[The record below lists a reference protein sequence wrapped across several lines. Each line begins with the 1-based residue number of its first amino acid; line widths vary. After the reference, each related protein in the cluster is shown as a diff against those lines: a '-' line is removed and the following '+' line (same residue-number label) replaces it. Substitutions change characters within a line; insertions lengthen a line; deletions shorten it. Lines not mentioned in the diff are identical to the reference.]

1 MRREK
6 INNTPVYPASAIAK
20 NNYEWSAEDDLL
32 LIANVES
39 TSDFSALERCV
50 TFSQRFTAF
59 QIRSRWQ
66 ALLEDPNT
74 VKISERAVRRL
85 SRDEVITKQLYNR
98 LQVLPSR
105 EELATISKIPSTIQ
119 IYNKSDKHKQNNLY
133 RSGAASNNSLSS
145 SFLQHF
151 EKNHRKFHTWSQL
164 RWYNLLKNQKVDILT
179 QHKKQESK
187 TISKLID
194 GSSSENEDDNSD
206 SKNPDHLHRMSAI
219 ENGHILQNQSL
230 IRQARKLLNDPQYDT
245 IQSSSSRLNRKT
257 VENMNRLK
265 QSINVQTLPTHVMGV
280 LEGRFL
286 NYNIKSSNLSCGFFN
301 IQETKEN
308 QLNLSL
314 ELDLLETPEIYFEI
328 THEYDKNSSK
338 KMLPRFFLRNVT
350 LPDADF
356 SVLVTTSNDVY
367 CLLDGETVELENY
380 SMITVL
386 NLNFIL
392 HINPMFKPSPKSI
405 KFGTQGVKMED
416 HASSV
421 ESGKVRISPPYM
433 DDPCVISGQIYPPT
447 SAMQPLTV
455 GQIVDIR
462 GYNIQTSSLDGS
474 QSTQPIV
481 ETGVTMSP
489 DEEFD
494 NSDDENIHFENFA
507 RQQIRPQP
515 RIEIITPVSIPSPG
529 YIPSPHPSSRSFGN
543 NNSAQKSDKN
553 SSTDLNSTVN
563 STETDKD
570 VKDADVKM
578 VVKEDVK
585 EENVKEENTTQSN
598 KYKLDF
604 DKPEK
609 LELPF
614 SPTANPHDDS
624 GDLIIDFSE

>member
-6 INNTPVYPASAIAK
+6 INNTPVYPATAIAK
-20 NNYEWSAEDDLL
+20 NNHEWSAEDDLL

-39 TSDFSALERCV
+39 TCDFSALERCV
-50 TFSQRFTAF
+50 TFSQRFNAF

-119 IYNKSDKHKQNNLY
+119 VYNKSDKLKQNNLY
-133 RSGAASNNSLSS
+133 RNGHNSLSS
-145 SFLQHF
+145 HFLQHF
-151 EKNHRKFHTWSQL
+151 EKNHRKFHIWSQL
-164 RWYNLLKNQKVDILT
+164 RWYNLLKNQRVDILT

-194 GSSSENEDDNSD
+194 GSSSENEEDKSD
-206 SKNPDHLHRMSAI
+206 FKNPDHLHRMSTI

-257 VENMNRLK
+257 VENLNNLK
-265 QSINVQTLPTHVMGV
+265 KSINVQKLPTHVMGI

-286 NYNIKSSNLSCGFFN
+286 NYNIKSSHLSCGFFN

-314 ELDLLETPEIYFEI
+314 ELDLLETPEVYFEI
-328 THEYDKNSSK
+328 THEYDKDSCK

-356 SVLVTTSNDVY
+356 SILVTTASDVY

-380 SMITVL
+380 SMITIL

-405 KFGTQGVKMED
+405 KFGTQGFKIED

-421 ESGKVRISPPYM
+421 ESGKVRISPPY
-433 DDPCVISGQIYPPT
+433 G
-447 SAMQPLTV
+447 
-455 GQIVDIR
+455 
-462 GYNIQTSSLDGS
+462 
-474 QSTQPIV
+474 
-481 ETGVTMSP
+481 
-489 DEEFD
+489 EF
-494 NSDDENIHFENFA
+494 
-507 RQQIRPQP
+507 
-515 RIEIITPVSIPSPG
+515 
-529 YIPSPHPSSRSFGN
+529 
-543 NNSAQKSDKN
+543 
-553 SSTDLNSTVN
+553 L
-563 STETDKD
+563 
-570 VKDADVKM
+570 
-578 VVKEDVK
+578 
-585 EENVKEENTTQSN
+585 
-598 KYKLDF
+598 
-604 DKPEK
+604 
-609 LELPF
+609 
-614 SPTANPHDDS
+614 
-624 GDLIIDFSE
+624 

>member
-6 INNTPVYPASAIAK
+6 NINNTPVYPASAIAK
-20 NNYEWSAEDDLL
+20 HNHEWSAEDDLL

-119 IYNKSDKHKQNNLY
+119 IYNKSSKQNNLY
-133 RSGAASNNSLSS
+133 RNGASSLSL

-151 EKNHRKFHTWSQL
+151 EKNHRKFHIWSQL
-164 RWYNLLKNQKVDILT
+164 RWYNLLKNQKVDILS

-194 GSSSENEDDNSD
+194 GSSSENEDDNPD
-206 SKNPDHLHRMSAI
+206 FKNPDHLHTMSAI

-257 VENMNRLK
+257 VENMNNLK
-265 QSINVQTLPTHVMGV
+265 KSINVQKLPTDVMGV
-280 LEGRFL
+280 LEGRFM
-286 NYNIKSSNLSCGFFN
+286 NYNIKSSHSSCGFFN
-301 IQETKEN
+301 IEETKEN

-314 ELDLLETPEIYFEI
+314 ELDLLEIPEIYFEI
-328 THEYDKNSSK
+328 THEYDSGKR
-338 KMLPRFFLRNVT
+338 MLPRFFLRNVT

-356 SVLVTTSNDVY
+356 SILVTTANDVY

-380 SMITVL
+380 SMITIL

-405 KFGTQGVKMED
+405 KFGTQGVKIED

-447 SAMQPLTV
+447 SSAMQPLSV

-489 DEEFD
+489 DEEEFE
-494 NSDDENIHFENFA
+494 NSDDENRHYENFA

-515 RIEIITPVSIPSPG
+515 RIEIITPMSIPSPG

-543 NNSAQKSDKN
+543 NSAGNNSAGNNSVGNNSVGNNSAQKSDKN
-553 SSTDLNSTVN
+553 GTDLNSTMN
-563 STETDKD
+563 STETDKNE
-570 VKDADVKM
+570 KDIKC
-578 VVKEDVK
+578 
-585 EENVKEENTTQSN
+585 
-598 KYKLDF
+598 KLDF
-604 DKPEK
+604 DIPER